1 MTSLTTAGLV
11 FTRIASLFATLP
23 VVSATG
29 VPKAVPVLLALA
41 TTALILP
48 TVGTFSSGSS
58 LVMAMLGE
66 VVLGAVAGLTVRAV
80 FASLALA
87 GELIGMQMGFAMAQM
102 FDPVQRTSQSPVAML
117 STMMAVAMFLQLN
130 LHGTSLI
137 LLVDSFQAVPVG
149 EFVILNLETAPF
161 IDATGNIFRFG
172 MQLSGPVIVLVLLIN
187 VLIGILGKLAP
198 RMNVFFSIGPILTT
212 GGGIA
217 LLAESLPSML
227 VAHSS
232 MMKASM
238 RSFAHVLG
246 M

>member
-1 MTSLTTAGLV
+1 MTGITTAGLV
-11 FTRIASLFATLP
+11 FTRIAALFATLP

-41 TTALILP
+41 TTALVLP
-48 TVGTFSSGSS
+48 TVGAVSSDASIVVA
-58 LVMAMLGE
+58 LFGE
-66 VVLGAVAGLTVRAV
+66 VVLGAAAGLTVRAA

-87 GELIGMQMGFAMAQM
+87 GELMGMQMGFAMAQL
-102 FDPVQRTSQSPVAML
+102 FDPVQRTSQGPVAMMV
-117 STMMAVAMFLQLN
+117 TMMAVAIFLDLN

-137 LLVDSFQAVPVG
+137 LLVESFEVIPVG
-149 EFVILNLETAPF
+149 EYSVLSLETAPL
-161 IDATGNIFRFG
+161 IEAAGNIFRLG
-172 MQLSGPVIVLVLLIN
+172 LQLSGPVLVLVLLIN

-198 RMNVFFSIGPILTT
+198 RMNVFFSVGPVLTT

-217 LLAESLPSML
+217 LLAESLPSL
-227 VAHSS
+227 LTAHAA

-238 RSFAHVLG
+238 VDLAHVLG